1 MNKYSIITYATVT
14 TEYIVEAENEEEAE
28 DKYVNGEHLDSND
41 LDYHDEI
48 KSKKSF
54 NNTLLGRA
62 FILIVVITVI
72 FFAIYF
78 SGIYV

>member
-41 LDYHDEI
+41 LDYQDERI
-48 KSKKSF
+48 DS
-54 NNTLLGRA
+54 
-62 FILIVVITVI
+62 IVKIE
-72 FFAIYF
+72 
-78 SGIYV
+78 

>member
-1 MNKYSIITYATVT
+1 MSRK
-14 TEYIVEAENEEEAE
+14 ELL
-28 DKYVNGEHLDSND
+28 K
-41 LDYHDEI
+41 I
-48 KSKKSF
+48 KSKKGF

>member
-1 MNKYSIITYATVT
+1 MVRK
-14 TEYIVEAENEEEAE
+14 EML
-28 DKYVNGEHLDSND
+28 K
-41 LDYHDEI
+41 I

-62 FILIVVITVI
+62 FILIVFVIVI

-78 SGIYV
+78 SGRYV